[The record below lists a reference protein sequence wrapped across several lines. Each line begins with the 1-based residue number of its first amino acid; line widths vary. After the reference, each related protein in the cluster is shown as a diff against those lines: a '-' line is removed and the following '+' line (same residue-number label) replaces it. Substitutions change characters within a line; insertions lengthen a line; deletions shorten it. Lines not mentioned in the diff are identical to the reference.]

1 MLLQI
6 ENLVKKFGGLTA
18 VNDVSL
24 SVGQGQIHSL
34 IGPNGAGKTTLF
46 HLVTRILKPDFG
58 KITYQ
63 GINLL
68 QASPAKIAS
77 LGITR
82 TFQTI
87 ELFSDMTV
95 LENVLV
101 GYHILIHTGPI
112 SSALRFGGFFAEENR
127 AREKSLEILRV
138 VGMEDY
144 QKEIAGSLP
153 LGQRRLL
160 ELARA
165 LVIEPT
171 LLLLDEPA
179 SGLNI
184 TETNELM
191 RIILHLKDQRGM
203 TILLVEHNMRVVM
216 EISDQI
222 SVLNHGVKIA
232 EGPPHSIKNDPR
244 VIEAYLGSEKKSMEN
259 EYVDPEGR

>member
-1 MLLQI
+1 
-6 ENLVKKFGGLTA
+6 
-18 VNDVSL
+18 
-24 SVGQGQIHSL
+24 
-34 IGPNGAGKTTLF
+34 
-46 HLVTRILKPDFG
+46 
-58 KITYQ
+58 
-63 GINLL
+63 
-68 QASPAKIAS
+68 
-77 LGITR
+77 
-82 TFQTI
+82 
-87 ELFSDMTV
+87 
-95 LENVLV
+95 
-101 GYHILIHTGPI
+101 
-112 SSALRFGGFFAEENR
+112 
-127 AREKSLEILRV
+127 
-138 VGMEDY
+138 MEDY

-191 RIILHLKDQRGM
+191 RIIRHLKDQRGM

-232 EGPPHSIKNDPR
+232 EGPPHWIKNDPR

-259 EYVDPEGR
+259 EDVDPEER